1 MPINDNN
8 PNTNIKFECFVD
20 DQGASKVNFYRAFV
34 FDECGDLVSVED
46 YDIDGALYT
55 PTGTV
60 RKSESIDE
68 NVKISSNDTT
78 SSFLINKII
87 ASDEINTTN
96 ALELKEVND
105 GADEDLKIAFD
116 ESKITITKSQ
126 ISDLTT
132 DTPLPIIVLDSSD
145 NSTSIDISSPEILTW
160 DNEVEKD
167 SGFLHDNSVN
177 NSRIIVSEEGTYK
190 IEANLRV
197 SSASQ
202 RSQFVSKILI
212 NGVVQPQPYGSAY
225 IRNSG
230 SSSDFWTCV
239 VNSPPFKLNA
249 NDYIEVQIQL
259 ESQNA
264 AATNTGTFQ
273 GSDSSF
279 SIIKLQATK
288 GDKGDTGSGS
298 NIVVQKDNVTI
309 GTLTHTLNFGDGIT
323 SVVDEGSNKTT
334 VTSEKIY
341 QEKDSN
347 LNGGT
352 INATFGTPLECVP
365 SSGTLEV
372 VVPKTGIYLISGKIN
387 IGTDLNKDNGAIELA
402 YGIDTGSG
410 AIVSAKPWVQT
421 QQAKKN
427 KANGIHGVW
436 GQVSLNQGD
445 VVHLF
450 LSTLSDSTTWTEGE
464 IWIATWS

>member
-1 MPINDNN
+1 MPINDDN
-8 PNTNIKFECFVD
+8 PNTNIKLQCLVD
-20 DQGASKVNFYRAFV
+20 DQGSSKVNFYRAFI
-34 FDECGDLVSVED
+34 FDESGDLVNTQD
-46 YDIDGALYT
+46 YDIDGVSYT
-55 PTGTV
+55 TIGTV
-60 RKSESIDE
+60 RKPESIDE

-87 ASDEINTTN
+87 TSDETNTTN
-96 ALELKEVND
+96 ALEVKEVND

-126 ISDLTT
+126 ISDLSA
-132 DTPLPIIVLDSSD
+132 DLALPIIVLDSSD
-145 NSTSIDISSPEILTW
+145 NSTSIDILSAEILSW

-167 SGFLHDNSVN
+167 TGFLHDNTTN
-177 NSRIIVSEEGTYK
+177 NSRITVSEEGTYK

-197 SSASQ
+197 SSNSQ
-202 RSQFVSKILI
+202 RSQFVSKVII
-212 NGVVQPQPYGSAY
+212 NGVVQTQPYGSAY

-230 SSSDFWTCV
+230 ASSDFWTCV
-239 VNSPPFKLNA
+239 VNPSPVKLNA

-259 ESQNA
+259 ESQSA
-264 AATNTGTFQ
+264 GSVNTGTFQ
-273 GSDSSF
+273 GSESSF
-279 SIIKLQATK
+279 SVIKLQATK
-288 GDKGDTGSGS
+288 GDKGDTGTGS

-309 GTLTHTLNFGDGIT
+309 GTLTDTLNFGSGIT

-341 QEKDSN
+341 QVKDSN

-387 IGTDLNKDNGAIELA
+387 IGTNLNKDDGAIELA

-410 AIVSAKPWVQT
+410 AIVSAKPWTQT

-427 KANGIHGVW
+427 KQNGIHGVW

-464 IWIATWS
+464 IWIATWV